1 MPPTPPRCNMAFPVA
16 HDRLPRSAGVVIL
29 AVRPPYHLI
38 RTLQCGQA
46 FRWRVDGAGAA
57 GMFSGRPVRIE
68 QTAGGIAV
76 WGLTAEKDLFGLR
89 SYMGIDEP
97 LDSVEDRLQPDNV
110 LLRIYLLNSG
120 IGIL

>member
-1 MPPTPPRCNMAFPVA
+1 MPPTLPRCNMTLPVA
-16 HDRLPRSAGVVIL
+16 HERLIRSAGVVIL

-57 GMFSGRPVRIE
+57 GVFSGRPVRIE

-76 WGLTAEKDLFGLR
+76 WGVTPEKDPFGLCR
-89 SYMGIDEP
+89 F
-97 LDSVEDRLQPDNV
+97 
-110 LLRIYLLNSG
+110 LRPAETFASL
-120 IGIL
+120 

>member
-1 MPPTPPRCNMAFPVA
+1 MPPTPPRCNMTFPVA
-16 HDRLPRSAGVVIL
+16 HERLTRSAGVVIL

-68 QTAGGIAV
+68 QTGGGIAV
-76 WGLTAEKDLFGLR
+76 WGLTPAKGLFGLR
-89 SYMGIDEP
+89 RYPRPGEP
-97 LDSVEDRLQPDNV
+97 LSSVADPVPRGP
-110 LLRIYLLNSG
+110 LLRG
-120 IGIL
+120 